1 MKKFGL
7 LVLGIIVGAA
17 AMYFY
22 CCNETIEE
30 YLPPKGIITPAE
42 AKVLDEAFNSRHQL
56 ISDSI
61 VKRPDNRSSWYSLSD
76 MRTYLDFA
84 ESEAKDLGY
93 TMDGVRVYLGAHPD
107 KDDVVGYTTMFFIPT
122 GTKSLSEG
130 SMINLSLQKSGDV
143 IGGSGLNGG
152 ENGIPPGANYPQ

>member
-1 MKKFGL
+1 
-7 LVLGIIVGAA
+7 
-17 AMYFY
+17 
-22 CCNETIEE
+22 
-30 YLPPKGIITPAE
+30 
-42 AKVLDEAFNSRHQL
+42 
-56 ISDSI
+56 
-61 VKRPDNRSSWYSLSD
+61 

-84 ESEAKDLGY
+84 ESEAKGLGY
-93 TMDGVRVYLGAHPD
+93 IMDGVRVYLGAHPD
-107 KDDVVGYTTMFFIPT
+107 EKEVGYTTMFFIPT

>member
-30 YLPPKGIITPAE
+30 FLPPKGIITPE
-42 AKVLDEAFNSRHQL
+42 QAKVLDEAFNSRHQL

-76 MRTYLDFA
+76 MRAYLDFA
-84 ESEAKDLGY
+84 ESEAKGLGY

-107 KDDVVGYTTMFFIPT
+107 EKEVGYTTMFFIPT